1 MPENT
6 LYYGDNLQVLRD
18 HFADESV
25 DLIYLDPPFKSN
37 QDYNILF
44 REQDGSRSAAQIKA
58 FDDTWRWDQGSVAAY
73 QQIVEAGGKLAETML
88 ALRQLA
94 GESDM
99 LAYLSMM
106 APRLAELYRVL
117 KPTGS
122 LYLHCDPAASHYLKT
137 LLDAVFDPAQFRSEI
152 VWRRTG
158 AHSKS
163 RRFNPIHDTILFYT
177 KSDQY
182 RWNYPTRPYMSGH
195 VDEYFVKDERGYRTN
210 YYGNV
215 LTGSG
220 IRGGESGKP
229 WQGFDPTAKGRHWA
243 IPGVL
248 LYDIDEDLS
257 QLSQHQKLDRLL
269 ELGHIKIIPGQAWPV
284 YERYLKPEDGYPVA
298 DLWAYQPYTQ
308 GTVFGTDQGVDE
320 DVRWLSPRDQERLGY
335 PTQKPE
341 ALLERIIRA
350 SSNEGEVVLD
360 PFCGCGTTIAAARRL
375 GRTWRGI
382 DITHLAVGLIKSRL
396 QSAFGRQIVDEYEVV
411 GEPTALPDARALAE
425 QDRYEFQR
433 WALGLVGGRPA
444 GRVGAVSRGADR
456 GIDGRIY
463 FHEGSTTRTSQIIIS
478 VKSGNVGVRDV
489 RDLRAVV
496 DRENAE
502 IGVLITLR
510 APTRP
515 MLTEAADGG
524 LYHSTVWNRSYPRLQ
539 VLTIEALLAG
549 EEIDYPP
556 SQQVSRTFRQA
567 PRAEIPSTQEPLL

>member
-1 MPENT
+1 M
-6 LYYGDNLQVLRD
+6 
-18 HFADESV
+18 
-25 DLIYLDPPFKSN
+25 
-37 QDYNILF
+37 
-44 REQDGSRSAAQIKA
+44 
-58 FDDTWRWDQGSVAAY
+58 
-73 QQIVEAGGKLAETML
+73 
-88 ALRQLA
+88 
-94 GESDM
+94 
-99 LAYLSMM
+99 
-106 APRLAELYRVL
+106 
-117 KPTGS
+117 
-122 LYLHCDPAASHYLKT
+122 
-137 LLDAVFDPAQFRSEI
+137 
-152 VWRRTG
+152 
-158 AHSKS
+158 
-163 RRFNPIHDTILFYT
+163 
-177 KSDQY
+177 
-182 RWNYPTRPYMSGH
+182 
-195 VDEYFVKDERGYRTN
+195 
-210 YYGNV
+210 
-215 LTGSG
+215 
-220 IRGGESGKP
+220 
-229 WQGFDPTAKGRHWA
+229 
-243 IPGVL
+243 
-248 LYDIDEDLS
+248 
-257 QLSQHQKLDRLL
+257 
-269 ELGHIKIIPGQAWPV
+269 
-284 YERYLKPEDGYPVA
+284 
-298 DLWAYQPYTQ
+298 
-308 GTVFGTDQGVDE
+308 DE

-341 ALLERIIRA
+341 TLLERIIRA

-360 PFCGCGTTIAAARRL
+360 PFCGCGTTIAAAQRL
-375 GRTWRGI
+375 GRAWRGI

-396 QSAFGRQIVDEYEVV
+396 QSAFGRRIVGEYEVV

-510 APTRP
+510 APARP

-524 LYHSTVWNRSYPRLQ
+524 LYHSTVWNRRYPRLQ

-556 SQQVSRTFRQA
+556 SRQVSRTFRQA